1 MATLTRSRICIRAW
15 IWRAT
20 TDLAGLS
27 LRSLSNVKALR
38 NPRLWRILRVG
49 IFCLALLPFA
59 YLLQG
64 AVLNTLGA
72 DPARAL
78 ALETGRWAL
87 RFLLMSLAI
96 TPLRELSGLTGLFPL
111 RRTLG
116 LFALFYAVLH
126 FLIYIVFLLELRWS
140 EIGSDIL
147 ERPYITVGF
156 VALLILVAMGITSTK
171 AMMRRLGRRWKS
183 LHQLVYLA
191 AMLALLHLLW
201 ILRTDLFDA
210 VFYGTILVLLLGYR
224 LVTRLQRRAR
234 SGRPRTV

>member
-1 MATLTRSRICIRAW
+1 MIA
-15 IWRAT
+15 
-20 TDLAGLS
+20 LS
-27 LRSLSNVKALR
+27 QLKLLRS
-38 NPRLWRILRVG
+38 PRFWQIVRWVV
-49 IFCLALLPFA
+49 FVLACLPFLF
-59 YLLQG
+59 LLQG
-64 AVLNTLGA
+64 ALLNTLGA
-72 DPARAL
+72 DPAREL

-96 TPLRELSGLTGLFPL
+96 TPLREMTGLTGLFPL

-126 FLIYIVFLLELRWS
+126 FVVYMVFLLELRWS

-156 VALLILVAMGITSTK
+156 TALLIIAAMGITSTK
-171 AMMRRLGRRWKS
+171 AMMRRLGPRWKQ

-191 AMLALLHLLW
+191 ALLALLHLLW

-210 VFYGTILVLLLGYR
+210 VFYGTLLFLLLAYR
-224 LVTRLQRRAR
+224 LVTRLKKRRTRIAR
-234 SGRPRTV
+234 RQAA

>member
-1 MATLTRSRICIRAW
+1 MRI
-15 IWRAT
+15 
-20 TDLAGLS
+20 
-27 LRSLSNVKALR
+27 V
-38 NPRLWRILRVG
+38 
-49 IFCLALLPFA
+49 IFWLALLPFV

-72 DPARAL
+72 DPAREL

-96 TPLRELSGLTGLFPL
+96 TPLRELTGLTGLFPL

-116 LFALFYAVLH
+116 LFSLFYAVLH
-126 FLIYIVFLLELRWS
+126 FIIYMVFLLELRWS
-140 EIGSDIL
+140 EIGSDIV

-156 VALLILVAMGITSTK
+156 TALLILVAMGITSTRG
-171 AMMRRLGRRWKS
+171 MMRRLGRRWKQ

-191 AMLALLHLLW
+191 SLLALLHLLW

-210 VFYGTILVLLLGYR
+210 VFYGTLLLLLLGYR
-224 LVTRLQRRAR
+224 LVTRLQRRVK
-234 SGRPRTV
+234 SGRRQTA

>member
-1 MATLTRSRICIRAW
+1 M
-15 IWRAT
+15 
-20 TDLAGLS
+20 
-27 LRSLSNVKALR
+27 RSLSQLKALR
-38 NPRLWRILRVG
+38 NPRLWQIVRVV
-49 IFCLALLPFA
+49 IFWLALVPFA

-72 DPARAL
+72 DPAREL

-96 TPLRELSGLTGLFPL
+96 TPLRELTGLTGLFPL

-116 LFALFYAVLH
+116 LFSLFYAVLH
-126 FLIYIVFLLELRWS
+126 FIIYMVFLLELRWS
-140 EIGSDIL
+140 EIGSDIV

-156 VALLILVAMGITSTK
+156 TALLILVAMGVTSTR
-171 AMMRRLGRRWKS
+171 AMMRRLGRRWKQ

-191 AMLALLHLLW
+191 SLLALLHLLW

-210 VFYGTILVLLLGYR
+210 VFYGTILVMLLGYR
-224 LVTRLQRRAR
+224 LVTRLKRRVQ
-234 SGRPRTV
+234 SGRRQTV

>member
-1 MATLTRSRICIRAW
+1 MKA
-15 IWRAT
+15 
-20 TDLAGLS
+20 LS
-27 LRSLSNVKALR
+27 QVKVLR
-38 NPRLWRILRVG
+38 NPRFWQVARAVV
-49 IFCLALLPFA
+49 FSLAVLPFL

-72 DPARAL
+72 DPAREL

-96 TPLRELSGLTGLFPL
+96 TPLREMTGLTGLFPL

-116 LFALFYAVLH
+116 LFSLFYAVLH
-126 FLIYIVFLLELRWS
+126 FIIYMVFLLELRWS
-140 EIGSDIL
+140 EIGSDIV

-156 VALLILVAMGITSTK
+156 TALLILIAMGVTSTK
-171 AMMRRLGRRWKS
+171 AMMRRLGRRWKQ

-191 AMLALLHLLW
+191 SLLALLHLLW

-210 VFYGTILVLLLGYR
+210 VFYGTLLLLLLMYR
-224 LVTRLQRRAR
+224 LLTRLKKRRVRAAHR
-234 SGRPRTV
+234 QPV

>member
-1 MATLTRSRICIRAW
+1 M
-15 IWRAT
+15 
-20 TDLAGLS
+20 
-27 LRSLSNVKALR
+27 RSLSQLKALR
-38 NPRLWRILRVG
+38 NPRLWQIVRVV
-49 IFCLALLPFA
+49 IFWLALVPFA

-72 DPARAL
+72 DPAREL

-96 TPLRELSGLTGLFPL
+96 TPLRELTGLTGLFPL

-116 LFALFYAVLH
+116 LFSLFYAVLH
-126 FLIYIVFLLELRWS
+126 FIIYMVFLLELRWS
-140 EIGSDIL
+140 EIGSDIV

-156 VALLILVAMGITSTK
+156 TALLILVAMGVTSTR
-171 AMMRRLGRRWKS
+171 AMMRRLGRRWKQ

-191 AMLALLHLLW
+191 SLLALLHLLW

-224 LVTRLQRRAR
+224 LVTRLKRRVQ
-234 SGRPRTV
+234 SGRRQTV

>member
-1 MATLTRSRICIRAW
+1 M
-15 IWRAT
+15 
-20 TDLAGLS
+20 
-27 LRSLSNVKALR
+27 R
-38 NPRLWRILRVG
+38 NPRFWRIVRAV

-72 DPARAL
+72 DPAREL

-96 TPLRELSGLTGLFPL
+96 TPLREQTGLAGLFPL

-126 FLIYIVFLLELRWS
+126 FIIYMVFLLELRWS
-140 EIGSDIL
+140 EIGSDIV

-156 VALLILVAMGITSTK
+156 TALLILVAMGVTSTK
-171 AMMRRLGRRWKS
+171 AMMRRLGRRWKR

-191 AMLALLHLLW
+191 SLLALLHLLW

-210 VFYGTILVLLLGYR
+210 VFYGTLLLLLLGYR
-224 LVTRLQRRAR
+224 LVTRLKRRVK
-234 SGRPRTV
+234 SGRRQTA

>member
-1 MATLTRSRICIRAW
+1 M
-15 IWRAT
+15 
-20 TDLAGLS
+20 
-27 LRSLSNVKALR
+27 RSLSQIKALR
-38 NPRLWRILRVG
+38 NPRLWQIVRAV
-49 IFCLALLPFA
+49 IFVLALLPFV

-72 DPARAL
+72 DPAREL

-96 TPLRELSGLTGLFPL
+96 TPLRELTGLTGLFPL

-116 LFALFYAVLH
+116 LFSLFYAVLH
-126 FLIYIVFLLELRWS
+126 FIIYMVFLLELRWS
-140 EIGSDIL
+140 EIGSDIV

-156 VALLILVAMGITSTK
+156 TALLILVAMGVTSTK
-171 AMMRRLGRRWKS
+171 AMMRRLGRRWKQ

-191 AMLALLHLLW
+191 SLLALLHLLW

-210 VFYGTILVLLLGYR
+210 VFYGTILLLLLGYR
-224 LVTRLQRRAR
+224 LVTRLNRRVK
-234 SGRPRTV
+234 SGRRHPA

>member
-1 MATLTRSRICIRAW
+1 M
-15 IWRAT
+15 
-20 TDLAGLS
+20 
-27 LRSLSNVKALR
+27 RSLSQLKVLR
-38 NPRLWRILRVG
+38 NPRLWQVVRAV
-49 IFCLALLPFA
+49 IFCLALLPFV

-72 DPARAL
+72 DPAREL

-96 TPLRELSGLTGLFPL
+96 TPLREITGLTGLFPL

-116 LFALFYAVLH
+116 LFSLFYAVLH
-126 FLIYIVFLLELRWS
+126 FIIYMVFLLALRWS
-140 EIGSDIL
+140 EIGSDIV

-156 VALLILVAMGITSTK
+156 TALLILVAMGITSTK
-171 AMMRRLGRRWKS
+171 AMMRRLGRRWKQ

-191 AMLALLHLLW
+191 SLLALLHLLW

-210 VFYGTILVLLLGYR
+210 VFYGTILLLLLGYR
-224 LVTRLQRRAR
+224 LVTRLKRRVR
-234 SGRPRTV
+234 SGRRQPA

>member
-1 MATLTRSRICIRAW
+1 
-15 IWRAT
+15 
-20 TDLAGLS
+20 LAL
-27 LRSLSNVKALR
+27 LSNVKALR
-38 NPRLWRILRVG
+38 NPTLWRILRGV
-49 IFCLALLPFA
+49 IFCLAVLPFV

-72 DPARAL
+72 DPGREL

-87 RFLLMSLAI
+87 RLLLMSLAI
-96 TPLRELSGLTGLFPL
+96 TPLRELTGLTGLFPL

-126 FLIYIVFLLELRWS
+126 FLIYNVFLLELRWS

-156 VALLILVAMGITSTK
+156 VALLILVAMGVTSTR
-171 AMMRRLGRRWKS
+171 AMMRRLGRQWKR

-191 AMLALLHLLW
+191 AMLGVLHLLW

-210 VFYGTILVLLLGYR
+210 VLYGTLLVLLLGYR
-224 LVTRLQRRAR
+224 LVTRLKRRAR
-234 SGRPRTV
+234 AGRPRTV